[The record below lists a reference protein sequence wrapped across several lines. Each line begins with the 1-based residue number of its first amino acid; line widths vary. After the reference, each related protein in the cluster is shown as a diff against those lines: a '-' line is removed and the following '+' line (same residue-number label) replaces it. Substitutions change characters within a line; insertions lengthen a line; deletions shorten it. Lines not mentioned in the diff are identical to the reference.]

1 MTPDDFEAVVAEAAL
16 SPNVHNTQPTLW
28 RRIDARTIALLE
40 APDRTLPHGD
50 PTGRDVAA
58 SHGAAAEGFILA
70 ASIRGFAVRP
80 APALEGE
87 VGRLLIDDAA
97 TPDPLAPFLTRRRT
111 YRGKFTTDRMQGALT
126 DLTVAAPDLTL
137 LTRAEDINH
146 IARLNDIASLKG
158 FRNNAFRAELLS
170 WMRLSPRHPR
180 WSEDGLNARAMEMSS
195 LEATG
200 AGIALRPG
208 VFDILDGLGLGPVLT
223 GEAAVVNSAAA
234 VALLHRPAGEAP
246 FETGR
251 AWHRAWL
258 EMTRLGLTAAPMT
271 VLADD
276 TDTAADLSAHFDLPS
291 DRRLITVFRLGRA
304 PDGSL
309 PPPVRRPLKDV
320 II

>member
-1 MTPDDFEAVVAEAAL
+1 
-16 SPNVHNTQPTLW
+16 
-28 RRIDARTIALLE
+28 
-40 APDRTLPHGD
+40 
-50 PTGRDVAA
+50 
-58 SHGAAAEGFILA
+58 
-70 ASIRGFAVRP
+70 
-80 APALEGE
+80 
-87 VGRLLIDDAA
+87 
-97 TPDPLAPFLTRRRT
+97 
-111 YRGKFTTDRMQGALT
+111 MQGALT

-208 VFDILDGLGLGPVLT
+208 VFEILDGLGLGPVLT